1 MNKEKWYEKLKT
13 RGQSI
18 TVPMTLLMIAVA
30 VIPLLLQTWILIVS
44 FKQNQIEARGIEIQ
58 NQCVILSNR
67 MTRSGYL
74 TADKTNNVSLD
85 AQMQTI
91 ADLYNGRIVIVNSS
105 YKIPLICQQ
114 ENIIYLKKSYAVLR
128 ER

>member
-1 MNKEKWYEKLKT
+1 M
-13 RGQSI
+13 
-18 TVPMTLLMIAVA
+18 
-30 VIPLLLQTWILIVS
+30 
-44 FKQNQIEARGIEIQ
+44 
-58 NQCVILSNR
+58 ILSNR

-105 YKIPLICQQ
+105 YKIMTDNL
-114 ENIIYLKKSYAVLR
+114 
-128 ER
+128 

>member
-1 MNKEKWYEKLKT
+1 
-13 RGQSI
+13 
-18 TVPMTLLMIAVA
+18 
-30 VIPLLLQTWILIVS
+30 
-44 FKQNQIEARGIEIQ
+44 
-58 NQCVILSNR
+58 

-105 YKIPLICQQ
+105 YKIAQIPLICQQ
-114 ENIIYLKKSYAVLR
+114 GKILYI
-128 ER
+128 